1 MLLINGS
8 STIYLEWFKEEAYIE
23 ENQSLILGKKYK
35 TLIIKEKYNFIKSLS
50 TLCWKCDLIVN
61 KATPL
66 STQISSP
73 KTLTNGSKHYAD
85 MTQ

>member
-35 TLIIKEKYNFIKSLS
+35 TLIMKEKYNFIKSLS
-50 TLCWKCDLIVN
+50 TLC
-61 KATPL
+61 
-66 STQISSP
+66 
-73 KTLTNGSKHYAD
+73 
-85 MTQ
+85 